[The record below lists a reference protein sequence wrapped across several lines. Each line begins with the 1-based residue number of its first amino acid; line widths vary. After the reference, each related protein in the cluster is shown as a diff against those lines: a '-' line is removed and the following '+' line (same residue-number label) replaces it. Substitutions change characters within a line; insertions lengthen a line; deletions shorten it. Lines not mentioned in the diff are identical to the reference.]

1 MKTSNDY
8 SPAVA
13 VWPSG
18 RTQACNVK
26 RALVLQPDAA
36 TAQLREAGTVCVYV
50 RTREDAASVLAG
62 VGCGETVS

>member
-18 RTQACNVK
+18 KVQACNVK
-26 RALVLQPDAA
+26 RALLLQPDAA
-36 TAQLREAGTVCVYV
+36 TARLRVAGTVCVFV
-50 RTREDAASVLAG
+50 RTREDAAEVLARG
-62 VGCGETVS
+62 TGGETI

>member
-8 SPAVA
+8 TPAVA

-36 TAQLREAGTVCVYV
+36 TA
-50 RTREDAASVLAG
+50 
-62 VGCGETVS
+62 

>member
-18 RTQACNVK
+18 KVQACNVK
-26 RALVLQPDAA
+26 RALLLQPDAA
-36 TAQLREAGTVCVYV
+36 TARLREARTVFV
-50 RTREDAASVLAG
+50 RREDAASVLEAVRG
-62 VGCGETVS
+62 TDGDNTHG

>member
-36 TAQLREAGTVCVYV
+36 TARLREAGTVCVYV
-50 RTREDAASVLAG
+50 RTREDAEWVLRG
-62 VGCGETVS
+62 TGDCGADG

>member
-8 SPAVA
+8 TPAVA

-36 TAQLREAGTVCVYV
+36 TARLREARTVFV
-50 RTREDAASVLAG
+50 RREDAASVLEAVRG
-62 VGCGETVS
+62 TDGDNTHG

>member
-18 RTQACNVK
+18 KVQACNVK
-26 RALVLQPDAA
+26 RALLLQPDAA
-36 TAQLREAGTVCVYV
+36 TARLREAGVVWV
-50 RTREDAASVLAG
+50 FVASADDAAAVSARG
-62 VGCGETVS
+62 TGGETVS

>member
-18 RTQACNVK
+18 KVQACNVK
-26 RALVLQPDAA
+26 RALLLQPDAA
-36 TAQLREAGTVCVYV
+36 TARLREAGTVCVYV
-50 RTREDAASVLAG
+50 RTREDAEQALRG
-62 VGCGETVS
+62 TGGETQ